1 MLMKH
6 RIQTLLCILLTLSLL
21 ALCACRQ
28 APPPEEPT
36 TTAAPTATQLPGET
50 TAAGEAFPDP
60 VDFAAYQSVNR
71 EVYAYIRVPGTNI
84 DYPIVQSGSSDSY
97 YLRRTWQGK
106 SNYRGCIFTQSVNAK
121 EFTDPVTVVYGHNTD
136 QGDMFSE
143 LLNYQ
148 DPAFFDAHD
157 KFYIFLPGHILVYQ
171 VISAHT
177 FDNRHIMNSYD
188 FSNPQVLAEFQQ
200 MLLSPAALERNVRSG
215 VTLDAGSEIVV
226 LSTCAEPRSGASAR
240 YLVNGVLVND
250 VVTV

>member
-1 MLMKH
+1 MNH
-6 RIQTLLCILLTLSLL
+6 RIRIPLCVFLALTLLL
-21 ALCACRQ
+21 LCACRQ
-28 APPPEEPT
+28 AQPPET
-36 TTAAPTATQLPGET
+36 TTAAAPTTTQLPGET
-50 TAAGEAFPDP
+50 TAAGASFPDP
-60 VDFAAYQSVNR
+60 VDFADYQSVNR

-84 DYPIVQSGSSDSY
+84 DYPIVQSGSSDQY
-97 YLRRTWQGK
+97 YLRRTWEGK

-136 QGDMFSE
+136 KGDMFSE
-143 LLNYQ
+143 LLNFQ
-148 DPAFFDAHD
+148 DPDFFDAHER
-157 KFYIFLPGHILVYQ
+157 FYIFLPGHILVYQ

-188 FSNPQVLAEFQQ
+188 FSDAQVLAGFQQ
-200 MLLSPAALERNVRSG
+200 MLLAPVALERNVRSG
-215 VTLDAGSEIVV
+215 VTLDENSEIVV